1 MTDIKRLLEEMVTDG
16 AIIWSQNENIR
27 RNTKILKK
35 QKNKKK
41 IVLLLWRRLKR
52 ILLLSGWFPFPL
64 VYIPH
69 CARKHL
75 ARLSTRN
82 RWRKVLLLLHNRN
95 QTTFSSNEKFARK
108 SYFFSGIFSFLFLSN
123 LVYIVGSIEKHSK
136 NEKFG
141 SNMFFSSIRFKCKQ
155 KPHTATL
162 STNVNILLCHK

>member
-1 MTDIKRLLEEMVTDG
+1 MET
-16 AIIWSQNENIR
+16 
-27 RNTKILKK
+27 TKKDTAALWMISVSACLYTSLRTEASCTSVDKK
-35 QKNKKK
+35 SMAQ
-41 IVLLLWRRLKR
+41 
-52 ILLLSGWFPFPL
+52 S
-64 VYIPH
+64 
-69 CARKHL
+69 
-75 ARLSTRN
+75 SSSS
-82 RWRKVLLLLHNRN
+82 LHNRN